1 MNFLL
6 TQKDFMS
13 ILCRDILQ
21 LASVASF
28 SSCRSSIFSRVKYA
42 EAIRV

>member
-6 TQKDFMS
+6 TQEDFMS
-13 ILCRDILQ
+13 ILRRDILQ
-21 LASVASF
+21 IASVASF
-28 SSCRSSIFSRVKYA
+28 SSCWTSIFSRVKYA